1 MSVILEF
8 SMFPI
13 GKGES
18 VSPYVGRILKAIDAS
33 NVTYQM
39 TPMGTIIETE
49 TLEQALNVAKE
60 AYALLE
66 PDCKRV
72 YSSLKLDIRQGE
84 NNRLA
89 RKIESVESK
98 VGKKIQT

>member
-8 SMFPI
+8 SMFPT

-18 VSPYVGRILKAIDAS
+18 LSPYVSRILKAIDAS

-49 TLEQALNVAKE
+49 TLEQALNVVKE

-66 PDCKRV
+66 PDCRRV

-84 NNRLA
+84 GSRLA
-89 RKIESVESK
+89 RKVESVESK
-98 VGKKIQT
+98 VGKKIRT

>member
-1 MSVILEF
+1 MHCSSQTAE
-8 SMFPI
+8 
-13 GKGES
+13 
-18 VSPYVGRILKAIDAS
+18 
-33 NVTYQM
+33 
-39 TPMGTIIETE
+39 
-49 TLEQALNVAKE
+49 
-60 AYALLE
+60 
-66 PDCKRV
+66 RV